1 MKMGSRLT
9 NRESRSY
16 VFRYSITS
24 GKGDWSVAKSW
35 RTGMA
40 FSTQLI
46 PVTSANSLSEKPLPP
61 EKSFLSLNA
70 DNLVLTAMKK
80 ADEGGT
86 IVLRAFEVQGST
98 AESSILFLGQQHSFR
113 EANLLEEDLPMGD
126 QKTLHMQPYEIDTL
140 KLSIH

>member
-1 MKMGSRLT
+1 MATGPRKIVARRNGIQYTVDSH
-9 NRESRSY
+9 Y
-16 VFRYSITS
+16 FR
-24 GKGDWSVAKSW
+24 
-35 RTGMA
+35 
-40 FSTQLI
+40 
-46 PVTSANSLSEKPLPP
+46 NSLSEKPLPP

-80 ADEGGT
+80 ADEGSA

-113 EANLLEEDLPMGD
+113 EADLLEKDLPIGD
-126 QKTLHMQPYEIDTL
+126 QKTLRMQPYEIDTL